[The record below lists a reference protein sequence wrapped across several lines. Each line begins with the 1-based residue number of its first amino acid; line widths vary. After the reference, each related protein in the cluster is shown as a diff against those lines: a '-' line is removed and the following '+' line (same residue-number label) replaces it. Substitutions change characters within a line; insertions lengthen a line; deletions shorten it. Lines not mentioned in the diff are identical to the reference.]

1 MIKVVLDNNVFVSA
15 VLKPRSNPGYILD
28 LVKTGEIKLFVSF
41 DILSELR
48 TTLLYPKLR
57 KFHGLN
63 ERQVERYI
71 QAIQGIAALTQGEL
85 VVDIIK
91 DDPSDNIYL
100 ACAQEGRVDFIVSGD
115 HHLTDLKTFQ
125 NISIVNPTSFL
136 KIIKG

>member
-15 VLKPRSNPGYILD
+15 VLKPRSNPGRILD
-28 LVKTGEIKLFVSF
+28 RVKTGEIKLFVSF
-41 DILSELR
+41 DILSELK

-63 ERQVERYI
+63 EKKIDRYI
-71 QAIQGIAALTQGEL
+71 QGLQEIAALTPGKL

-100 ACAQEGRVDFIVSGD
+100 ACAREGMVDFIVSGD

-125 NISIVNPTSFL
+125 NIPIVNPAAFL
-136 KIIKG
+136 KSIKG